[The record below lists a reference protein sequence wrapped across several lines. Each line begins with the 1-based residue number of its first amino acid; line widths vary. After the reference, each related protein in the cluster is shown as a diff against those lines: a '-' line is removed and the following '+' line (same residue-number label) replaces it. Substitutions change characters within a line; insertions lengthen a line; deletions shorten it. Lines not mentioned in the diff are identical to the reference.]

1 MRHYDT
7 INRIQD
13 DGTLLGEEIAAYS
26 KLDGQNICVK
36 YSPKTK
42 KFDQFGSRKRV
53 FDETEYSDN
62 LALECITNLRKGS
75 NDATLRKYIASKS
88 SKEVNAALKQ
98 IEACEMTVHEA
109 PKHMSQFNIETN
121 DYREYKPKY
130 IRDIKYLIK
139 NGYHRGYDDVYYEI
153 KSKISYIPD
162 TKTLVYIIL
171 SCIVLVPIIMLLMK
185 YAFLAI
191 FGLVCILAL
200 IKMIK

>member
-1 MRHYDT
+1 
-7 INRIQD
+7 
-13 DGTLLGEEIAAYS
+13 
-26 KLDGQNICVK
+26 
-36 YSPKTK
+36 
-42 KFDQFGSRKRV
+42 
-53 FDETEYSDN
+53 
-62 LALECITNLRKGS
+62 
-75 NDATLRKYIASKS
+75 
-88 SKEVNAALKQ
+88 
-98 IEACEMTVHEA
+98 MTVHEA

-171 SCIVLVPIIMLLMK
+171 SCIVLVPIIMLLME
-185 YAFLAI
+185 YAFLGI